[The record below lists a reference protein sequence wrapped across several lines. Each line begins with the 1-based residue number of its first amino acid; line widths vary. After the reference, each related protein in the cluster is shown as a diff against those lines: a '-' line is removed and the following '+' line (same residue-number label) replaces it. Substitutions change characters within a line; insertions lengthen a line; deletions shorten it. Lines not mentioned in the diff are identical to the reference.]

1 MSERLRHLQR
11 QQALLREHL
20 AWIDNEIAREQP
32 AAGTP
37 PVSAFIPPA
46 VVAPPVSAG
55 ADADAL
61 LEKYGSGERQDP
73 AAIRR
78 GCFIVFIAAFGV
90 LAAGVATVWLVFY
103 R

>member
-32 AAGTP
+32 AAGNP
-37 PVSAFIPPA
+37 PVAAFIPPA
-46 VVAPPVSAG
+46 VVTPLASANP
-55 ADADAL
+55 DADAL
-61 LEKYGSGERQDP
+61 LEKYASDERQNP

-78 GCFIVFIAAFGV
+78 GCFVVFIAAFAV
-90 LAAGVATVWLVFY
+90 LAAAVATIWLVFY